1 MDVVTEGINSPQRN
15 TEEEEPKD
23 ETERL
28 AREVGGKPRGKAISK
43 PGRGGKMWSKKEIL
57 NGIAI
62 AAHQEVSAAVP
73 AGARSKEVCCYTG
86 ETVSVEFWGQ
96 DP

>member
-1 MDVVTEGINSPQRN
+1 MGVVTKGINSPRRN

-43 PGRGGKMWSKKEIL
+43 PEGGK
-57 NGIAI
+57 NVV
-62 AAHQEVSAAVP
+62 QE
-73 AGARSKEVCCYTG
+73 RDIEWHRHTLL
-86 ETVSVEFWGQ
+86 T
-96 DP
+96 